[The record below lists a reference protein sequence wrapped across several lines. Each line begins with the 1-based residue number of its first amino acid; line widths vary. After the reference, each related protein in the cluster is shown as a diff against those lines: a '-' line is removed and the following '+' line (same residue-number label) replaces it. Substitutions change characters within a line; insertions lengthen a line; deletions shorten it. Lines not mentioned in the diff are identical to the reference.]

1 MIRLIT
7 VMAIFLGL
15 SGCATTRTT
24 DPFAQQQRRKL
35 VLAQLMLADNRIAT
49 AKEILS
55 TISSEPGVV
64 GVTDEA
70 LFRLSLIYL
79 EAGEHKIATGNSGK
93 SLEKLIKDYPSSA
106 WKAHA
111 VTLKGL
117 MDAYDISL
125 EEKADLEKTVRTL
138 KNSNNTLTK
147 ENNSLMRDNKDL
159 RQDLEKLKNLDL
171 ELEMKNKR

>member
-15 SGCATTRTT
+15 SGCATTRIT
-24 DPFAQQQRRKL
+24 DPYAQQQRRKL

-55 TISSEPGVV
+55 TISSEPGVA

-70 LFRLSLIYL
+70 LFRLSLINL

-93 SLEKLIKDYPSSA
+93 SLEKLIKNYPSSA

-138 KNSNNTLTK
+138 RNSNNSLTK
-147 ENNSLMRDNKDL
+147 ENNSLMKDNKDL

>member
-1 MIRLIT
+1 MIRVVA
-7 VMAIFLGL
+7 VMIIILGL
-15 SGCATTRTT
+15 SGCATTRMP
-24 DPFAQQQRRKL
+24 DLFAQEQRRKL
-35 VLAQLMLADNRIAT
+35 ALAQILLEDNRIAA
-49 AKEILS
+49 AKELLN
-55 TISSEPGVV
+55 TIIGEPSVA

-70 LFRLSLIYL
+70 LFRLSLINL
-79 EAGEHKIATGNSGK
+79 EAGEHKIATGKSGK
-93 SLEKLIKDYPSSA
+93 SLEKLIKNYPSSA

-138 KNSNNTLTK
+138 KNSNNSLTK
-147 ENNSLMRDNKDL
+147 ENNSLTKDNKDL